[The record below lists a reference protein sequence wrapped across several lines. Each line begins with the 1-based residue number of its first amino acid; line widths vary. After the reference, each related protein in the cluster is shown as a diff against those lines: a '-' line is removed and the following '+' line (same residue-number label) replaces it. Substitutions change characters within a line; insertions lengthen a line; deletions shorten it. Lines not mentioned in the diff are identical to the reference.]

1 MEIRLSNEE
10 MQYIALAED
19 VTNAPIIDCIEMDD
33 RVTFIVEHGK
43 LGKAIGKNA
52 KNLKRLENMLN
63 KEIKFVENDE
73 DTKRFILN
81 LFKPFDV
88 EEVVVMEGED
98 GSQVNVTITP
108 EDKGKAIGA
117 NGRNIN
123 ILREIAKRHHNVTRL
138 KVL

>member
-10 MQYIALAED
+10 MQYIALAEN
-19 VTNAPIIDCIEMDD
+19 VTNAPVKDCIEMDD

-52 KNLKRLENMLN
+52 KNLKRLEKMLN

-73 DTKRFILN
+73 NVERFVRN
-81 LFKPFDV
+81 LFKPFEV
-88 EEVVVMEGED
+88 EEIDVSEQENGVRVD
-98 GSQVNVTITP
+98 VTISP

-123 ILREIAKRHHNVTRL
+123 ILREIARRHHNVVRL

>member
-10 MQYIALAED
+10 MQYIALAEN
-19 VTNAPIIDCIEMDD
+19 VTNASFIDCIEMDD
-33 RVTFIVEHGK
+33 RVTFIVENGK

-63 KEIKFVENDE
+63 KEIKFVENDP
-73 DTKRFILN
+73 DTEQFVRN

-98 GSQVNVTITP
+98 GVQVNVTITP

-123 ILREIAKRHHNVTRL
+123 ILREIARRHHNVTRL